1 MRNTY
6 FTIIL
11 ICSILLGYFLFRQIL
26 FTTESN
32 PMAYELTAGL
42 IGVIVTTLITFLLLN
57 KQTNAELKKEENILF
72 LDLKAKIYTELM
84 DQIQDILTKGEVK
97 EIDRIEIKILNQ
109 KIAFVASEEV
119 LQAFNEFSLLFS
131 QVARSADVTDDEEHL
146 LFESLSK
153 VSVAIREDLL
163 YHNIAKTDSTKV
175 RELVLS
181 SNRNFEK

>member
-1 MRNTY
+1 MKNLT
-6 FTIIL
+6 FTILL
-11 ICSILLGYFLFRQIL
+11 ICCVLLSYFIFREIL
-26 FTTESN
+26 FKAESN
-32 PMAYELTAGL
+32 PITFELTAGL

-84 DQIQDILTKGEVK
+84 AQIQDILTKGEVK

-109 KIAFVASEEV
+109 KIAFIASEEV
-119 LQAFNEFSLLFS
+119 LEAFNEFSALFS
-131 QVARSADVTDDEEHL
+131 QIARSNDVSDDEEHL

-163 YHNIAKTDSTKV
+163 HHKIDKTDGKRV
-175 RELVLS
+175 KELVLS
-181 SNRNFEK
+181 SNKNFEN